1 LCSEAILRILVAM
14 KQPLEKNWDWEIS
27 SETSN
32 WSWDLKSLLSY
43 RHLLASLVRKEFL
56 LNYQQTILGPGWI
69 LVQPLLTLMT
79 YVLVFGMLIRIP
91 TGEGIPP
98 VLFYLS
104 GIVLWNF
111 FNDSFGTTSRTFR
124 EYIHI
129 FTKVY
134 FPRIIIPLASIST
147 QFMRFLVQLLLLV
160 LILLYY
166 IIFRGYV
173 IQWSWSVIGIPL
185 AIAGVGII
193 SLGMGLIFSV
203 LTAKYRDIVNIVE
216 VSIRLLFFIT
226 PVVYPLASVREDL
239 RWIVKLNPLTPLF
252 ELFRL
257 GVLGQGTVH
266 TNDLLYSFS
275 LMLVTFV
282 VAVYMFNKQGSKLID
297 VV

>member
-1 LCSEAILRILVAM
+1 M
-14 KQPLEKNWDWEIS
+14 EKKWDWEIT

-69 LVQPLLTLMT
+69 LVQPLLTLVT
-79 YVLVFGMLIRIP
+79 YVLVFGMLIRLP
-91 TGEGIPP
+91 TGEGVPP

-124 EYIHI
+124 DYIHI

-134 FPRIIIPLASIST
+134 FPRIIIPIAGIST
-147 QFMRFLVQLLLLV
+147 QFMRFLVQFVLLI
-160 LILLYY
+160 LILLFYVVVK
-166 IIFRGYV
+166 GYRV
-173 IQWSWSVIGIPL
+173 HLGWAML
-185 AIAGVGII
+185 AIPIAVAGVGII

-203 LTAKYRDIVNIVE
+203 LTAKYRDIVNMVD
-216 VSIRLLFFIT
+216 VAIRLLFFVT
-226 PVVYPLASVREDL
+226 PVVYPLALVREDL

-252 ELFRL
+252 ELFRV
-257 GVLGQGTVH
+257 GVVGQGTVV
-266 TNDLLYSFS
+266 TADLLYSFIF
-275 LMLVTFV
+275 MVVTFV
-282 VAVYMFNKQGSKLID
+282 TAVYLFNKQGSKLID

>member
-1 LCSEAILRILVAM
+1 M
-14 KQPLEKNWDWEIS
+14 KQPLERKWDWEIS

-56 LNYQQTILGPGWI
+56 LNYQQTILGPLWI
-69 LVQPLLTLMT
+69 LVQPLLTLVT

-91 TGEGIPP
+91 TGEGVPP
-98 VLFYLS
+98 VLFYLA

-111 FNDSFGTTSRTFR
+111 FNDSFGSTSRTFR

-166 IIFRGYV
+166 IVFKGYK
-173 IQWSWSVIGIPL
+173 IHPGAALIGVPL
-185 AIAGVGII
+185 AIVGVGLI
-193 SLGMGLIFSV
+193 SLAMGLIFSV

-216 VSIRLLFFIT
+216 VSIRLLFFVT
-226 PVVYPLASVREDL
+226 PVVYPLALVRSEL
-239 RWIVKLNPLTPLF
+239 RWVVKLNPLTPFF

-257 GVLGQGTVH
+257 GILGQGTVN
-266 TNDLLYSFS
+266 TGDLAYSSAF
-275 LMLVTFV
+275 MLVSFA

>member
-1 LCSEAILRILVAM
+1 M

-27 SETSN
+27 SQTSN
-32 WSWDLKSLLSY
+32 WSWDLKSLVSY

-69 LVQPLLTLMT
+69 LIQPLLTLVT

-91 TGEGIPP
+91 TGEGVPQ

-160 LILLYY
+160 LILLYH
-166 IIFRGYV
+166 IVFKGYT
-173 IQWSWSVIGIPL
+173 IHWGLALIGVPL
-185 AIAGVGII
+185 AIAGVGMI
-193 SLGMGLIFSV
+193 SLAMGLIFSV

-216 VSIRLLFFIT
+216 VSIRLLFFVT
-226 PVVYPLASVREDL
+226 PVVYPLATVREDL
-239 RWIVKLNPLTPLF
+239 RWIVKLNPLTPFF

-257 GVLGQGTVH
+257 GVLGRGTV
-266 TNDLLYSFS
+266 NAGDLLYSSVFMIVS
-275 LMLVTFV
+275 FI
-282 VAVYMFNKQGSKLID
+282 VAVYLFNKQGSKLID

>member
-1 LCSEAILRILVAM
+1 
-14 KQPLEKNWDWEIS
+14 LEKKWDWEITS
-27 SETSN
+27 QTSN

-43 RHLLASLVRKEFL
+43 RHLLTSLVRKEFL

-69 LVQPLLTLMT
+69 LVQPLLTLVT

-91 TGEGIPP
+91 TGAGVPP

-134 FPRIIIPLASIST
+134 FPRIIIPIAGIST
-147 QFMRFLVQLLLLV
+147 QFMRFLVQFVLLII
-160 LILLYY
+160 ILCFY
-166 IIFRGYV
+166 ILFKGFRVHIG
-173 IQWSWSVIGIPL
+173 WSVL
-185 AIAGVGII
+185 AVPASVAGVGII
-193 SLGMGLIFSV
+193 SMGMGLIFSV
-203 LTAKYRDIVNIVE
+203 LTAKYRDIINIVD
-216 VSIRLLFFIT
+216 VAIRLLFFVT
-226 PVVYPLASVREDL
+226 PVVYPLALVREDL
-239 RWIVKLNPLTPLF
+239 RWIVKLNPMTPLF

-257 GVLGQGTVH
+257 GIVGQGTVEPG
-266 TNDLLYSFS
+266 DLLYSFIFMVIS
-275 LMLVTFV
+275 FVT
-282 VAVYMFNKQGSKLID
+282 AVYLFNKQGSKLID

>member
-1 LCSEAILRILVAM
+1 M
-14 KQPLEKNWDWEIS
+14 EKKWDWEITS
-27 SETSN
+27 ATSN

-69 LVQPLLTLMT
+69 LVQPLLTLVT

-91 TGEGIPP
+91 TGDGVPS

-111 FNDSFGTTSRTFR
+111 FNEGFGVTSRTFR

-134 FPRIIIPLASIST
+134 FPRIIIPLAGIST
-147 QFMRFLVQLLLLV
+147 QFMRFLVQFLLV
-160 LILLYY
+160 IIILLYY
-166 IIFRGYV
+166 IVVKGFHFRLGWA
-173 IQWSWSVIGIPL
+173 IL
-185 AIAGVGII
+185 AIPIAVAGVGII

-203 LTAKYRDIVNIVE
+203 LTAKYRDIVNIVD
-216 VSIRLLFFIT
+216 VAIRLLFFVT
-226 PVVYPLASVREDL
+226 PVVYPLGSVREEL
-239 RWIVKLNPLTPLF
+239 RWVVKLNPLTPLF

-257 GVLGQGTVH
+257 GIVGQGTVV
-266 TNDLLYSFS
+266 TADLLYSFVF
-275 LMLVTFV
+275 MLLTFV
-282 VAVYMFNKQGSKLID
+282 SAVYLFNKQGSKLID

>member
-1 LCSEAILRILVAM
+1 M
-14 KQPLEKNWDWEIS
+14 GKKWDWEIT

-69 LVQPLLTLMT
+69 LVQPILTLIT

-91 TGEGIPP
+91 TGEGVPP

-134 FPRIIIPLASIST
+134 FPRIIIPIAGIST
-147 QFMRFLVQLLLLV
+147 QFLRFLVQFVLLV
-160 LILLYY
+160 LILLFYVVVK
-166 IIFRGYV
+166 GYRV
-173 IQWSWSVIGIPL
+173 NFGWAMLGIPI
-185 AIAGVGII
+185 AVAGVGII
-193 SLGMGLIFSV
+193 SLGLGLIFSV
-203 LTAKYRDIVNIVE
+203 LTAKYRDIVNIVD
-216 VSIRLLFFIT
+216 VAIRLLFFVT
-226 PVVYPLASVREDL
+226 PVVYPLALVREDL

-252 ELFRL
+252 ELFRV
-257 GVLGQGTVH
+257 GVVGRGTVVSG
-266 TNDLLYSFS
+266 DLLYSFIFMVVS
-275 LMLVTFV
+275 FVT
-282 VAVYMFNKQGSKLID
+282 AVYLFNKQGSKLID

>member
-1 LCSEAILRILVAM
+1 M
-14 KQPLEKNWDWEIS
+14 EKKWDWEIT

-69 LVQPLLTLMT
+69 LVQPLLTLIT
-79 YVLVFGMLIRIP
+79 YVLVFGKLIRIP
-91 TGEGIPP
+91 TGEGVPP

-124 EYIHI
+124 DYIHI

-134 FPRIIIPLASIST
+134 FPRIIIPLAGIST
-147 QFMRFLVQLLLLV
+147 HFMRFLVQLLLLIF
-160 LILLYY
+160 ILFYY
-166 IIFRGYV
+166 VVFKGFRINPG
-173 IQWSWSVIGIPL
+173 WALLALPL
-185 AIAGVGII
+185 AVIGVGII

-203 LTAKYRDIVNIVE
+203 LTAKYRDIVNIVD
-216 VSIRLLFFIT
+216 VAIRLLFFVT
-226 PVVYPLASVREDL
+226 PVVYPLALVREDL

-257 GVLGQGTVH
+257 GVVGQGTVM
-266 TNDLLYSFS
+266 TSDLMYSFS
-275 LMLVTFV
+275 FMLVTFLT
-282 VAVYMFNKQGSKLID
+282 AVYLFNKQGSKLID